1 MKRSVVVHSYISVP
15 ATAEL
20 EGLRV
25 RGHPSLFIFKVS
37 TASIENKHIHSWQAA
52 QMKILQ

>member
-1 MKRSVVVHSYISVP
+1 MKRSVVVHSYNSVP

-25 RGHPSLFIFKVS
+25 RGDPSFLFLKYLLL
-37 TASIENKHIHSWQAA
+37 AENKHIHSWQTA